1 LNKLGIFLATQELRT
16 VFDHFDLNKDNAI
29 SYAELIN
36 CLRNNMSEERMEL
49 VKQAWYHLAG
59 KADSISAAEMQS
71 KFRAAEHPRATSR
84 EKKPDVVMKEFC
96 DGMSKYV

>member
-1 LNKLGIFLATQELRT
+1 
-16 VFDHFDLNKDNAI
+16 
-29 SYAELIN
+29 
-36 CLRNNMSEERMEL
+36 
-49 VKQAWYHLAG
+49 
-59 KADSISAAEMQS
+59 MQS